1 VFLVV
6 GCTLL
11 LGDLMPRGAAWGQPE
26 NYDFLATRPVVQEG
40 LTTTPVTVESIDKKN
55 RAVTVKT
62 ADGEKISLTVPH
74 EVQAQLFEQLDQG
87 DEIDIDYYPAMAVNV
102 VPAGTERAQPNR
114 RMGDQISSSRI
125 VSSNAKTMTVEDR
138 SGTTRTVSVQAPL
151 VQTQMKHVKPGDIVD
166 VTYTEAVLVG
176 IRPSRATS
184 R

>member
-1 VFLVV
+1 VV

-11 LGDLMPRGAAWGQPE
+11 LGDLMPRGAASGQPE

-62 ADGEKISLTVPH
+62 ADGEKFSLTVPH

-87 DEIDIDYYPAMAVNV
+87 EHVDIDYYPAVAVNV
-102 VPAGTERAQPNR
+102 VPAGSESSQPRTET
-114 RMGDQISSSRI
+114 MGDQVIGARV
-125 VSSNAKTMTVEDR
+125 VSSNAKTMTVADR

-151 VQTQMKHVKPGDIVD
+151 VQTQMKHVNPGDIVD

-176 IRPSRATS
+176 IHPSRATS